1 MESTKSSKVDKK
13 VRLNF
18 TQKFMLFYNFSIKSD
33 NVIKHCDNQYKE
45 SDTFKTICISITAR
59 GINKRKITG
68 CTCSYNWNRLW
79 DELKKEKG
87 SAMKMMIIV
96 LNWANSLQIYWDLLK

>member
-18 TQKFMLFYNFSIKSD
+18 TQKFMLFYNFSIESD
-33 NVIKHCDNQYKE
+33 NVIKHCDNQYKQG
-45 SDTFKTICISITAR
+45 DTFKTICISITAR

-68 CTCSYNWNRLW
+68 CTCSYN
-79 DELKKEKG
+79 
-87 SAMKMMIIV
+87 
-96 LNWANSLQIYWDLLK
+96 